1 VAEERSSVTELIS
14 DLVGQVTDLVRT
26 EILLARTEMAEK
38 ANVVA
43 GAGGLLAA
51 GAALLLGA
59 LFLLLQWLVT
69 LLVAAGLSVG
79 TATLIIAVVAAIG
92 GYLVL
97 RAGLSKMTAASLKPE
112 RTIQSL
118 DRDAQV
124 AKEQV
129 K

>member
-1 VAEERSSVTELIS
+1 
-14 DLVGQVTDLVRT
+14 
-26 EILLARTEMAEK
+26 MAEK

-43 GAGGLLAA
+43 GSGGLLAV

-59 LFLLLQWLVT
+59 LFLLLQWLVA

-79 TATLIIAVVAAIG
+79 TATLLVALAAAVG

-97 RAGLSKMTAASLKPE
+97 RAGLSKLSAAALKPA

-118 DRDAQV
+118 DRDVQV